1 MLGPYSQHLPT
12 YGRVEIGLG
21 QHPPAHADAWPGQIT
36 ILEAS
41 YEQDADGWPP
51 LELAVGAALPSAARA
66 ASRRHTH
73 SELLA
78 RAEASRWAAAPEP
91 VDVNPASRPN
101 RQRTVTVLEEVE
113 SCAPGRRRSPSTAT
127 GAAGPGHAPQEPQR
141 AGFADPAAQPPARRT
156 STREGHQASVTYAG
170 GGAAP
175 HGAATHDV
183 SVTILRDVYSD
194 DGAAG
199 EPGSVFR
206 GSIYAAGPP
215 SADPHPPPPHPGP
228 HDAVRDGA
236 GSGSG
241 PRGAAQDGAPPPT
254 PARPA
259 AEQVAADERAA
270 GERAAD
276 ERAANERAADER
288 AANQRA
294 ADERAAHE
302 RAANQRAADERA
314 ADERAANQRA
324 ADERAA
330 HERAAHER
338 TANQRAADERAA
350 DERAAN
356 QRAAD
361 ERAAHERAAAECA
374 AAERAADARWGRI
387 SEGSDWSGTA
397 SGVYEYTM
405 VDSGLHSRRRTRSA
419 SERGDAPEE
428 TNLPADA
435 AEAGAS
441 GAQLQA
447 RHEPFRV
454 RRAQL
459 PRRHA
464 RPLAACDA
472 QGLLLLGQ
480 GMGCSGCGAVQRRW
494 DAQRPYALR

>member
-1 MLGPYSQHLPT
+1 MH
-12 YGRVEIGLG
+12 GR
-21 QHPPAHADAWPGQIT
+21 GQIT

-113 SCAPGRRRSPSTAT
+113 SCAPGRRRSPSTAI
-127 GAAGPGHAPQEPQR
+127 GAAGPGHAPREPQR

-241 PRGAAQDGAPPPT
+241 PRGTAQGGAPPPT

-259 AEQVAADERAA
+259 AEQVAADEW
-270 GERAAD
+270 
-276 ERAANERAADER
+276 AANERAADDR
-288 AANQRA
+288 AAS
-294 ADERAAHE
+294 ERAAH
-302 RAANQRAADERA
+302 
-314 ADERAANQRA
+314 
-324 ADERAA
+324 
-330 HERAAHER
+330 
-338 TANQRAADERAA
+338 
-350 DERAAN
+350 ERAAN

>member
-1 MLGPYSQHLPT
+1 MH
-12 YGRVEIGLG
+12 GR
-21 QHPPAHADAWPGQIT
+21 GQIT

-113 SCAPGRRRSPSTAT
+113 SCAPGRRRSPSTAI
-127 GAAGPGHAPQEPQR
+127 GAAGPGHAPREPQR

-183 SVTILRDVYSD
+183 SVTILRDVYSN

-241 PRGAAQDGAPPPT
+241 PRGTAQGGAPPPT

-259 AEQVAADERAA
+259 AEQVAADEWAA
-270 GERAAD
+270 NERAAD
-276 ERAANERAADER
+276 DRAASERAAHERAANQRAADER

-314 ADERAANQRA
+314 ADEHAT
-324 ADERAA
+324 DK
-330 HERAAHER
+330 
-338 TANQRAADERAA
+338 RAADERAA
-350 DERAAN
+350 DE
-356 QRAAD
+356 Q
-361 ERAAHERAAAECA
+361 AAAECA

-447 RHEPFRV
+447 RQEPFRV

-464 RPLAACDA
+464 RSLAACDA

-480 GMGCSGCGAVQRRW
+480 GKGLQRLW
-494 DAQRPYALR
+494 CCADAGMRMRSAHMHFDEEKAHC

>member
-1 MLGPYSQHLPT
+1 VLGPYSQYLPT

-21 QHPPAHADAWPGQIT
+21 QNLPLTLMHGRGQIT

-259 AEQVAADERAA
+259 AEQVAADEW
-270 GERAAD
+270 
-276 ERAANERAADER
+276 AANERAADDR
-288 AANQRA
+288 AAS
-294 ADERAAHE
+294 ERAAH
-302 RAANQRAADERA
+302 
-314 ADERAANQRA
+314 
-324 ADERAA
+324 
-330 HERAAHER
+330 
-338 TANQRAADERAA
+338 
-350 DERAAN
+350 ERAAN

>member
-1 MLGPYSQHLPT
+1 LLGPYSQHLPT

-113 SCAPGRRRSPSTAT
+113 SCAPGRRRSPSTAI
-127 GAAGPGHAPQEPQR
+127 GAAGPGHAPREPQR

-302 RAANQRAADERA
+302 RAA
-314 ADERAANQRA
+314 
-324 ADERAA
+324 
-330 HERAAHER
+330 
-338 TANQRAADERAA
+338 
-350 DERAAN
+350 
-356 QRAAD
+356 
-361 ERAAHERAAAECA
+361 AECA